1 MKTIVL
7 SILSS
12 FLIATAAAHPA
23 EAASRKSKPVVMH
36 SDRSRDAFATIGPS
50 AATLRSDPYA
60 ALEIERVRNGALS
73 PPAGR

>member
-7 SILSS
+7 SIVSS

-36 SDRSRDAFATIGPS
+36 SDRSRDAFAMGPS

-60 ALEIERVRNGALS
+60 ASEIERVRNGAQS